1 MTLNRAS
8 GKGNKNTSD
17 NDIKKHPRMN
27 KKNLAK
33 LTKMAYPESVLISIM
48 VKFWQLL
55 ALSANLFL
63 KRKFSISLWFKMIV

>member
-1 MTLNRAS
+1 MTFNRVS
-8 GKGNKNTSD
+8 G

-33 LTKMAYPESVLISIM
+33 LTKMAYPKSVLISIM

-55 ALSANLFL
+55 ALSANLF
-63 KRKFSISLWFKMIV
+63 FKEKIFYKLMVQNDCLTL